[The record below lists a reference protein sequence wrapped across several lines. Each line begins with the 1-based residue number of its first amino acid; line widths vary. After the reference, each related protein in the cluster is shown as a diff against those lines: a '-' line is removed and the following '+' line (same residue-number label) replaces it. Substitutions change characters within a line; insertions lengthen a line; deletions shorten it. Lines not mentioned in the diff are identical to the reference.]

1 MYTLN
6 TYVETTATEYLC
18 IALDAA
24 AINLSANVHSIV
36 CYTVIKNQYK
46 FIHEGFYL
54 TDLVNCQV
62 YKGNMYNDKN
72 IIEAVRETNNLIL
85 VDENM
90 DYITAA
96 YFSNSGGQTNNV
108 EDVWIKALPYLRSIY
123 DPYSLGG
130 TNYEWQKSINKK
142 YLNRDSI
149 NTIIVN
155 NNLENSISDIEYN
168 MTDSSILIIFS
179 SLNINDAVSVTEKII
194 NNHSDQV
201 SSIKYQNFNSKVK
214 TELKFN

>member
-1 MYTLN
+1 MSN
-6 TYVETTATEYLC
+6 FFQ
-18 IALDAA
+18 
-24 AINLSANVHSIV
+24 NLQEREKKLLFLSLFLLILLVLFFF
-36 CYTVIKNQYK
+36 IKNMQEN
-46 FIHEGFYL
+46 FSRSAL
-54 TDLVNCQV
+54 
-62 YKGNMYNDKN
+62 
-72 IIEAVRETNNLIL
+72 NLIKAKSDYEYVFNK
-85 VDENM
+85 VDN
-90 DYITAA
+90 
-96 YFSNSGGQTNNV
+96 F
-108 EDVWIKALPYLRSIY
+108 
-123 DPYSLGG
+123 
-130 TNYEWQKSINKK
+130 QKSINKK

-179 SLNINDAVSVTEKII
+179 SLNINDAVFVTEKII

>member
-1 MYTLN
+1 MQEN
-6 TYVETTATEYLC
+6 FSRS
-18 IALDAA
+18 AL
-24 AINLSANVHSIV
+24 
-36 CYTVIKNQYK
+36 
-46 FIHEGFYL
+46 
-54 TDLVNCQV
+54 
-62 YKGNMYNDKN
+62 
-72 IIEAVRETNNLIL
+72 NLIKAKSDYEYVFNK
-85 VDENM
+85 VDN
-90 DYITAA
+90 
-96 YFSNSGGQTNNV
+96 F
-108 EDVWIKALPYLRSIY
+108 
-123 DPYSLGG
+123 
-130 TNYEWQKSINKK
+130 QKSINKK

-168 MTDSSILIIFS
+168 ITDSSILIIFS

>member
-1 MYTLN
+1 MSNFFQNLQEREKKLLFLSLFLLILLVLFSFIKNMQENFSRSTLN
-6 TYVETTATEYLC
+6 L
-18 IALDAA
+18 
-24 AINLSANVHSIV
+24 
-36 CYTVIKNQYK
+36 
-46 FIHEGFYL
+46 
-54 TDLVNCQV
+54 
-62 YKGNMYNDKN
+62 
-72 IIEAVRETNNLIL
+72 
-85 VDENM
+85 
-90 DYITAA
+90 
-96 YFSNSGGQTNNV
+96 
-108 EDVWIKALPYLRSIY
+108 IKAKS
-123 DPYSLGG
+123 D
-130 TNYEWQKSINKK
+130 YEYVFNKVDNFQKSINKK

-168 MTDSSILIIFS
+168 MTDSSILINFS